1 MSPRKHQ
8 YAGVGEKGIAT
19 VELRLLSKCHRKVK
33 WGEGIFRT
41 PCFHNQWSEIHK
53 QKGAA
58 TCLKINT
65 PAGTWQI
72 FY

>member
-41 PCFHNQWSEIHK
+41 PCFHNQWS
-53 QKGAA
+53 
-58 TCLKINT
+58 
-65 PAGTWQI
+65 
-72 FY
+72 

>member
-33 WGEGIFRT
+33 WGEGIFRAT
-41 PCFHNQWSEIHK
+41 SFHDQWSEELDTPLALK
-53 QKGAA
+53 Q
-58 TCLKINT
+58 T
-65 PAGTWQI
+65 PP
-72 FY
+72 